1 MEVTNYTYPLFI
13 EPCLHIAAG
22 VGSVP
27 SAAAAATATT
37 SVTTA
42 ASVAWAVP
50 SISTHTTTTSNVEVL
65 ELNCKWQYWLSK

>member
-1 MEVTNYTYPLFI
+1 MSRYLNLIYNVKLSFTEIMELTNYTYPLFI

-27 SAAAAATATT
+27 SAAATATAAT

-42 ASVAWAVP
+42 ASVA
-50 SISTHTTTTSNVEVL
+50 
-65 ELNCKWQYWLSK
+65 

>member
-1 MEVTNYTYPLFI
+1 MSRYLNLIYNVKLSFTEIMELTNYTYPLFI

-27 SAAAAATATT
+27 SAAAAAAATAAT

-42 ASVAWAVP
+42 ASVA
-50 SISTHTTTTSNVEVL
+50 
-65 ELNCKWQYWLSK
+65 